1 MHVRWTI
8 IVCLIGILGVIAAVL
23 VQRSGPAGGM
33 RDRQANR
40 PLLAPGAL
48 PVDEVDRI
56 TLKRP
61 GRPEMV
67 FVRDEAIWEQS
78 EPFAHP
84 MQAHSIREL
93 AVLAGELVVI
103 GTIEAGEGAAAPSP
117 ATVGLEPP
125 LAEITYGWSQGSVSL
140 KLGRRGIAGRAYLQI
155 AGSATIH
162 IVNQDLHE
170 RAVDMDVK
178 EWRDRRIFQN
188 AGIDSERIEIDSTGV
203 AIVLGRDRR
212 QWKMQSPVS
221 SRLDDA
227 ARDELLAVLS
237 RAQSGGF
244 ILDEPDDLT
253 RFGLADPAGSVTV
266 VTMRRY
272 EEGGEIVRRP
282 DTQRLLVGARI
293 GVGSQD
299 RFGMVEGWPVVVRI
313 GEPVLRALF
322 RQPADLVS
330 PIASGVVAADV
341 KTIRINGPG
350 GEFRLQR
357 DLERW
362 IAPDHGDRDVPPE
375 IVDDLLSALTQ
386 ARAQQVELRPYPRE
400 LEVATITMLGFDARP
415 LDTVRIGQLPGTN
428 DQPGAWILENG
439 DNVLRI
445 HSTELSLPLTPEAF
459 GLPAD
464 AAN

>member
-8 IVCLIGILGVIAAVL
+8 AVCLLAVLGVIAAVL
-23 VQRSGPAGGM
+23 VERGGPAGEA

-67 FVRDEAIWEQS
+67 FARREAYWEQA

-93 AVLAGELVVI
+93 AALAGELVVI
-103 GTIEAGEGAAAPSP
+103 GTVESGEGAEALSP

-125 LAEITYGWSQGSVSL
+125 LAEITYRWPQGSVSL
-140 KLGRRGIAGRAYLQI
+140 KLGRRGIAGRAYLQV
-155 AGSATIH
+155 ADDETVYV
-162 IVNQDLHE
+162 VNQDLHE

-178 EWRDRRIFQN
+178 EWRDRRLFHD
-188 AGIDSERIEIDSTGV
+188 AGIDSERIEIDSSGG
-203 AIVLGRDRR
+203 AIVLARDQR

-227 ARDELLAVLS
+227 ARDELLAALG

-244 ILDEPDDLT
+244 ILDQPDDLT

-266 VTMRRY
+266 VTMRRL

-282 DTQRLLVGARI
+282 DTQRLLIGARI

-299 RFGMVEGWPVVVRI
+299 RFGMVEGRPVVVRI

-322 RQPADLVS
+322 RQPVDLVS
-330 PIASGVVAADV
+330 PVASGVVAADV
-341 KTIRINGPG
+341 KTIRINGPAG
-350 GEFRLQR
+350 DFRLQR

-362 IAPDHGDRDVPPE
+362 VAPDHDDRDVPPE
-375 IVDDLLSALTQ
+375 VVDELLSALME
-386 ARAQQVELRPYPRE
+386 ARAQQVELRPWPRE
-400 LEVATITMLGFDARP
+400 LEVAMITMLGFDAQP
-415 LDTVRIGQLPGTN
+415 LDTVRIAQLPSA
-428 DQPGAWILENG
+428 DDEPGAWILENG

-445 HSTELSLPLTPEAF
+445 HSAELSLPLTPEAF
-459 GLPAD
+459 GLAVEAPE
-464 AAN
+464 